1 MADYRKL
8 TFDQLEALKVA
19 VIDDLVEKAS
29 ISTNDVRSM
38 SGLPRLSKET
48 RPVGVSPVSAS
59 VPMHAGGRVSELPQ
73 GLFEEFDDKSYSRLS
88 QLTTGSRSS
97 GGKSRGK
104 SKSRGDDEEVD
115 DDDDVD
121 DVDEEEEGSDH
132 YLGGGGGGD
141 DGDDS
146 DDDGSGSYKPK
157 SKKSAPKP
165 TKGMKSKDAVAK
177 ATADKG
183 EEYKKRFSTVSKVQD
198 NDSFKV
204 NGTYDGEI
212 AEGEEWRYKTIEF
225 IVESCKLRV
234 ESYVSAETISK
245 LSQGLVRHLDGM
257 KLVEFN
263 KKEAIT
269 VNLTNEAGR
278 AVAKYLRDGMAF
290 CTIIN
295 INVIQAILDVNFPLE
310 VYIELTRKEAQRAAA
325 AVKELEIKGVSY
337 RGRQC
342 STKDELGREPTLA
355 DVETERSSM
364 YTQLEIKLQREY
376 RRARQKAEDENKPTK
391 YLDKLSDAFE
401 EKMGQVKEGFIRDV
415 TAEFEERLEEY
426 QSGIKQL
433 NSLQSQ
439 LQKKKGSLQA
449 TMKLQSLFECIQ
461 YFLQTMFVKLKG
473 SMNHQ
478 EIYTKVQ
485 ETLNKKV
492 KLIGSTTEVLTPF
505 NEGNIFGIWANV
517 TQHYLKATIPL

>member
-1 MADYRKL
+1 
-8 TFDQLEALKVA
+8 
-19 VIDDLVEKAS
+19 
-29 ISTNDVRSM
+29 
-38 SGLPRLSKET
+38 
-48 RPVGVSPVSAS
+48 
-59 VPMHAGGRVSELPQ
+59 
-73 GLFEEFDDKSYSRLS
+73 
-88 QLTTGSRSS
+88 
-97 GGKSRGK
+97 
-104 SKSRGDDEEVD
+104 
-115 DDDDVD
+115 
-121 DVDEEEEGSDH
+121 
-132 YLGGGGGGD
+132 
-141 DGDDS
+141 
-146 DDDGSGSYKPK
+146 
-157 SKKSAPKP
+157 
-165 TKGMKSKDAVAK
+165 
-177 ATADKG
+177 
-183 EEYKKRFSTVSKVQD
+183 
-198 NDSFKV
+198 
-204 NGTYDGEI
+204 
-212 AEGEEWRYKTIEF
+212 
-225 IVESCKLRV
+225 
-234 ESYVSAETISK
+234 
-245 LSQGLVRHLDGM
+245 
-257 KLVEFN
+257 
-263 KKEAIT
+263 
-269 VNLTNEAGR
+269 
-278 AVAKYLRDGMAF
+278 MAF

-439 LQKKKGSLQA
+439 LQKRKGSLQA

-517 TQHYLKATIPL
+517 TQHYLKATIPLYFEYKERRMRLLTSKKLPFHEKQVLTASLDREEELMNYKSMPEELNELAVFIQTLEQEFRVEALKKLTELCPEFKKKSPLEVGEYLKSKNLKQEITEYLEELHVGVFSSSMAKTGKAQGFRGELDEDGENDDGSGEGYYGSGSGKPDQKKSKKKYEKVDEKKDGSPYLKDLSKQNLGWRQFGTTAIFTTYKDNLPIPKTTDVTVAEEVMVCLNKNSKLSSRFTSVSSPCEKCLKAVLAKDHNKAHTPTCYIKPCAMCGKYGHGMRACLHST